1 MSVEYIFVF
10 PFEMRHT
17 QRGMQG
23 HRQQD
28 EIFTCSNLK
37 KKNMT
42 LQKFYEVKTCN
53 NFIH

>member
-37 KKNMT
+37 KKKYDTAKILRSQN
-42 LQKFYEVKTCN
+42 L
-53 NFIH
+53 